1 MGKVSR
7 LISIVVGIAMIV
19 CGVALLLEPE
29 GSLVVVALVLGIGLM
44 AYGIKKLA
52 YYLTMARY
60 MVESL
65 SILLVGVLALD
76 VGFFAITLID
86 ASRVSVVLYLVGYN
100 ALSGIFGIVRGLESK
115 RLGSRWKPRLLHGAI
130 NLALA
135 ILSLAFMG
143 SEQIILIIFCI
154 GLFYSAAMRI
164 ASALKPTEI
173 IYIP

>member
-1 MGKVSR
+1 MGKVR
-7 LISIVVGIAMIV
+7 RFISILVGVAMIA

-44 AYGIKKLA
+44 AYGVKKLV
-52 YYLTMARY
+52 YYLTMARH

-76 VGFFAITLID
+76 VGFFAITLLD
-86 ASRVSVVLYLVGYN
+86 APRVSIVLYLVGYN
-100 ALSGIFGIVRGLESK
+100 ALSGVFGIVRGLESK
-115 RLGSRWKPRLLHGAI
+115 RLESRWKPRLFHGVI

-143 SEQIILIIFCI
+143 SEQIILVIFCI